1 MIEKD
6 IFHECVCTGQKM
18 TWEEWAQWVDSH
30 PFVEVVHRCG
40 EFEYNINDVC
50 VNPHKIV
57 DFCDNYKNKFRIE
70 TCQIDNGKWGYG
82 VSYWFGTQGHV
93 HGATF
98 TNATYDTERAA
109 VYAALQEVE
118 KRCAKVISE
127 IGRYGEISDNEDE
140 DEDDVNPHNSSYLP
154 KLKAIKNKIEVYKQ
168 EYDPMILNLFGW

>member
-1 MIEKD
+1 MEKD

-18 TWEEWAQWVDSH
+18 TWEEWVQWVDNH
-30 PFVEVVHRCG
+30 PYDEVVHRCG

-57 DFCDNYKNKFRIE
+57 DFCDNYKYKFRIE

-82 VSYWFGTQGHV
+82 VNCLFGTQGHV

-127 IGRYGEISDNEDE
+127 IGRYGEISDNED

-168 EYDPMILNLFGW
+168 EYDPRLLNLFGW

>member
-1 MIEKD
+1 MTMEKD
-6 IFHECVCTGQKM
+6 IFHECICTGQKM
-18 TWEEWAQWVDSH
+18 TWEEWVQWVDNH
-30 PFVEVVHRCG
+30 PYDEIVHRCG
-40 EFEYNINDVC
+40 EFGYNINDVC
-50 VNPHKIV
+50 VNPHKII

-82 VSYWFGTQGHV
+82 VSYWFGTQGCC

-118 KRCAKVISE
+118 KQCLSVISE
-127 IGRYGEISDNEDE
+127 IERYGEISDNED
-140 DEDDVNPHNSSYLP
+140 DDSPRNSSYLP

-168 EYDPMILNLFGW
+168 EYDPMVLNLFGW

>member
-1 MIEKD
+1 MEKD

-18 TWEEWAQWVDSH
+18 TWEEWVQWVDNH
-30 PFVEVVHRCG
+30 PYDEIVHRCG
-40 EFEYNINDVC
+40 EFGYNINDVC

-70 TCQIDNGKWGYG
+70 TCQVDSGKWNYG
-82 VSYWFGTQGHV
+82 VSYMFGTKGGC

-98 TNATYDTERAA
+98 TNATYDTEKAA
-109 VYAALQEVE
+109 TYAALQEIE
-118 KRCAKVISE
+118 KECTRVISE
-127 IGRYGEISDNEDE
+127 IGRYGEISDN
-140 DEDDVNPHNSSYLP
+140 EDDVNPHNSSYLP